1 MAAIMTQ
8 LTPNERQILHLLIK
22 KEKAV
27 SAAELARLTNVSKRT
42 VYYSLNNLRHLFKQ
56 MGADDF
62 EARADGFCLTESQR
76 LAAQSR
82 LAKENT
88 QLTKKDRISYIICAA
103 ICAVRP
109 LRLKTLQEKFGLS
122 RNIIF
127 SDLSDVKK
135 ELASFQLE
143 LLNSRQAGYYVQ
155 GDLLLMRTVF
165 QLHISRLIS
174 NAPREQLDFF
184 NADDVADY
192 MQKMCRLSDKLAL
205 GLTEES
211 LLEIVYLLLMIHS
224 KPRSGSMSIID
235 AELIQKT
242 RELHMVNEVFADLQ
256 EHERIYL
263 AICMM
268 NFSNGSTY
276 ADMWTEEIE
285 LWECTKRLIDTF
297 EILACV
303 SFENKQDLLHAIY
316 MHMKLSCY
324 NYRNM
329 VPHINPLREDIQQNY
344 SELYCMTKS
353 CCERMMQDFPYPVDA
368 DEIAYL
374 TLHFGVAMHKAS
386 RQAEVAHVL
395 ITCPS
400 ITTSAQLLR
409 AEIQT
414 KFNNIIV
421 EDVVR
426 AGEINDYPAN
436 QKIDFV
442 ISTVA
447 FDCRYPL
454 IRVNPILT
462 NEDKANIAILM
473 TLLDIQSNPDS
484 MQMGMLLRIV
494 RQNVDDSTYL
504 RIREE
509 LNRCLNTEGS
519 LVNVPKSTPT
529 LSGLHGL
536 LCISG
541 IRIANHP
548 TDAWQDEI
556 RITADLLCKHGCI
569 QQSYVDKMIALG
581 QEHGPYF
588 VISDDIAIAHARP
601 QDGAASLGLGL
612 SIYPKGL
619 DIMDRKGIRFL
630 FVLASPDQKK
640 HLHVLEHIMSL
651 SRDTKLRDA
660 LCAAQTS
667 EQALDLLQTFQ

>member
-1 MAAIMTQ
+1 MAAIMIQ
-8 LTPNERQILHLLIK
+8 LTPNERQILHLLMK

-27 SAAELARLTNVSKRT
+27 SAADLARLINVSKRT

-56 MGADDF
+56 LGADEF
-62 EARADGFCLTESQR
+62 EAQADGFCLTASQR
-76 LAAQSR
+76 LAAQSW

-88 QLTKKDRISYIICAA
+88 QLSKKDRISYIICAA
-103 ICAVRP
+103 ICATQP

-135 ELASFQLE
+135 ELADFQLE
-143 LLNSRQAGYYVQ
+143 FLNSRQAGYYVQ

-165 QLHISRLIS
+165 QIHISRLIS
-174 NAPREQLDFF
+174 NAPKEQLDFF
-184 NADDVADY
+184 DAACVSDY
-192 MQKMCRLSDKLAL
+192 MQKMRRLSNRLSL
-205 GLTEES
+205 GLAEEG

-235 AELIQKT
+235 AEMIRKT
-242 RELHMVNEVFADLQ
+242 RELHIVNEIFSDLQ
-256 EHERIYL
+256 EHEKTYL

-285 LWECTKRLIDTF
+285 LWECTKRLIDIF
-297 EILACV
+297 ELVACV
-303 SFENKQDLLHAIY
+303 SFENKPDLIHAIY

-329 VPHINPLREDIQQNY
+329 VPHINPLREEIQQNY
-344 SELYCMTKS
+344 PELFCMTKS

-374 TLHFGVAMHKAS
+374 TLHFGVAMHTAS

-426 AGEINDYPAN
+426 AGEINDYLTD

-454 IRVNPILT
+454 IRVHPILT
-462 NEDKANIAILM
+462 DEDKSNIATLM
-473 TLLDIQSNPDS
+473 ALLDIQSSPDS
-484 MQMGMLLRIV
+484 MQLRMLLRIV
-494 RQNVDDSTYL
+494 RQNVDDPTYL

-509 LNRCLNTEGS
+509 LNRCLNAEGS
-519 LVNVPKSTPT
+519 LVNVPESTMA
-529 LSGLHGL
+529 GLHGI
-536 LCISG
+536 LCTYG
-541 IRIANHP
+541 IRFVNQA
-548 TDAWQDEI
+548 TQAWQDEI
-556 RITADLLCKHGCI
+556 RATAEPLRQSGCI
-569 QQSYVDKMIALG
+569 QQSYLDKMIALG
-581 QEHGPYF
+581 EEHGPYF

-601 QDGAASLGLGL
+601 QDGAVSLGLGL
-612 SIYPKGL
+612 SIYREGL
-619 DIMDRKGIRFL
+619 TIQERKGIRFL
-630 FVLASPDQKK
+630 FVLSSPDQKK
-640 HLHVLEHIMSL
+640 HLHILENIMAL
-651 SRDTKLRDA
+651 SRDAEVRDA
-660 LCAAQTS
+660 LCQAQNQV
-667 EQALDLLQTFQ
+667 QALTLLQAFQ